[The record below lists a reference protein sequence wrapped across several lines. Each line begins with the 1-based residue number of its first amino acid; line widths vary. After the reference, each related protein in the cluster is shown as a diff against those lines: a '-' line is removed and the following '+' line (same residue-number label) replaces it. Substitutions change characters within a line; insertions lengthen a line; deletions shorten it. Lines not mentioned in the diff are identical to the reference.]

1 MQVTPAQC
9 SCGPDE
15 RTSVHSLGCFDC
27 GSACCPECAISL
39 ESVTYCRTCAAALL
53 DTATVRAGATFDLH

>member
-1 MQVTPAQC
+1 MSLMQAQC

-15 RTSVHSLGCFDC
+15 RTYVHSLGCLDC

-39 ESVTYCRTCAAALL
+39 ESATYCRTCAAALL
-53 DTATVRAGATFDLH
+53 DVASVRAGARFDLY

>member
-1 MQVTPAQC
+1 MQAQC
-9 SCGPDE
+9 GCDTDE
-15 RTSVHSLGCFDC
+15 RTFSQSLGCLDC

-53 DTATVRAGATFDLH
+53 DTATVRAASTFELH

>member
-1 MQVTPAQC
+1 MQTQC
-9 SCGPDE
+9 SCDTDA
-15 RTSVHSLGCFDC
+15 RTSAHSLGCLDC

-53 DTATVRAGATFDLH
+53 ETTSVRAAATFDLH

>member
-1 MQVTPAQC
+1 MHSQCNCGTEERPLAQ
-9 SCGPDE
+9 
-15 RTSVHSLGCFDC
+15 TLGCLDC

-53 DTATVRAGATFDLH
+53 DAVTVRAGATFDLH

>member
-1 MQVTPAQC
+1 MHPQC

-15 RTSVHSLGCFDC
+15 RTYTHSLGCVDC

-39 ESVTYCRTCAAALL
+39 ESVTYCRSCAAALL
-53 DTATVRAGATFDLH
+53 DTATVRPGTGFDLY

>member
-1 MQVTPAQC
+1 MDAQC
-9 SCGPDE
+9 GCGTDE
-15 RTSVHSLGCFDC
+15 RTFPHSLGCLDC

-53 DTATVRAGATFDLH
+53 DTATVRAGGTFELH

>member
-1 MQVTPAQC
+1 MLAQC

-15 RTSVHSLGCFDC
+15 RTYVHSLACVDC

-39 ESVTYCRTCAAALL
+39 ESVTYCRSCAAALL
-53 DTATVRAGATFDLH
+53 DTATVRTGTGFDLY